1 MRHRWQ
7 EISTLEPLDPIFQLP
22 IQTLQKLNS
31 YRDIEYL
38 KRQLTDPQMRDF
50 VLAHRFLHIWAQE
63 RGVYGGKFGFLN
75 GFAITL
81 MLFGIVRHLLYGD
94 DAVTASNLVC
104 TFFSYHASFDWAA
117 HMVHDA
123 AFAAEKKPYRRNA
136 REVMVVLSLHAP
148 RVNVLRAAS
157 LPALRTIREELQRA
171 ERLLAEPV
179 VNWGDLIGGPVG
191 GGVGEFLMAYK
202 SYVKID
208 VHYWGVSVAS
218 CSSLV
223 GRLESRCVAL
233 LVGKSPWRALDDVV
247 LC

>member
-1 MRHRWQ
+1 MD
-7 EISTLEPLDPIFQLP
+7 SVFQLP
-22 IQTLQKLNS
+22 IQTLQKFNS

-38 KRQLTDPQMRDF
+38 KRELPDPQMREF
-50 VLAHRFLHIWAQE
+50 GLAHRFLHIWARE
-63 RGVYGGKFGFLN
+63 RGVYAGKFGFLN

-81 MLFGIVRHLLYGD
+81 MLFDIVRHLLPHD
-94 DAVTASNLVC
+94 DDDVVTAPNLVC
-104 TFFSYHASFDWAA
+104 TFFSYYASFDWTACI
-117 HMVHDA
+117 VHDA
-123 AFAAEKKPYRRNA
+123 AFAVEKKPYRKSA

-179 VNWGDLIGGPVG
+179 VSWESLIGGPVG

-208 VHYWGVSVAS
+208 VHYWGTSVAS
-218 CSSLV
+218 GSSLV
-223 GRLESRCVAL
+223 GWLESRCVAL
-233 LVGKSPWRALDDVV
+233 LVGKSSCRVLDEVV